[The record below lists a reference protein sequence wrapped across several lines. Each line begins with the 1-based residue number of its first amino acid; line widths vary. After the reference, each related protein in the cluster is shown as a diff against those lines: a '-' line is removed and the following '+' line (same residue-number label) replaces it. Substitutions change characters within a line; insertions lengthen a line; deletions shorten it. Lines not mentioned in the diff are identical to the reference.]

1 MNPSLLRPAPV
12 FLILAFLSSALS
24 LYQHE
29 HSILLTAFAAYMAYS
44 LICIRSFSPV
54 KLALLLISLTI
65 YLYFSVV
72 TPEASLRIEKS
83 IVIFCA
89 FILAAT
95 TLKIATVNIS
105 SLQELREIIAEM
117 GRNKQKTSV
126 AIASLGSGAFISFGA
141 IPLIYNLFNSNRDLA
156 LPIQR
161 GFSLIPMISPFSVT
175 FVLMTTMLFPVDF
188 NTVFEHALP
197 IVSVFLAI
205 AILDSIRRDKTAAPA
220 KREPRQVDHK
230 RLMLSAF
237 YLMSCVLIIALVY
250 FVSELPL
257 SKSFIPASILILT
270 ATALLTGKQ
279 KAIQQEIV
287 KSSATFHSEATI
299 LLFSAA
305 IGSLITE
312 VNRQTQWVDLSPY
325 LHSPIITLIL
335 PIIII
340 GASALAI
347 SPLITVAILCSF
359 IAPYAD
365 QITNKEAF
373 YLCITAGWSLSMC
386 ISPISITNLL
396 IARETGIPVRQ
407 LYRTNYLYLSLCIL
421 VLTLVSIFG

>member
-1 MNPSLLRPAPV
+1 MNPLLLRPAPV
-12 FLILAFLSSALS
+12 FLILAFLCSTLS
-24 LYQHE
+24 LYFQE
-29 HSILLTAFAAYMAYS
+29 HSILLMAFAAYMAYS
-44 LICIRSFSPV
+44 LVCVRSFSGV
-54 KLALLLISLTI
+54 KLLLLLISLMI
-65 YLYFSVV
+65 YFYFSIA

-83 IVIFCA
+83 LVIFCA

-95 TLKIATVNIS
+95 SLKIATVNIS
-105 SLQELREIIAEM
+105 SLQELREIIADM
-117 GRNKQKTSV
+117 GSNKQKTSV

-141 IPLIYNLFNSNRDLA
+141 IPLIYNLFNSNKDLA

-197 IVSVFLAI
+197 IVSAFLAI
-205 AILDSIRRDKTAAPA
+205 AVLDSILRDKTAKRA
-220 KREPRQVDHK
+220 KQEHRQVNK
-230 RLMLSAF
+230 QRLILSAF
-237 YLMSCVLIIALVY
+237 YLLSCVMIIALVY
-250 FVSELPL
+250 FASELPL

-270 ATALLTGKQ
+270 ATALLTGKH
-279 KAIQQEIV
+279 KSIQQEIIR
-287 KSSATFHSEATI
+287 SSATFHSEATI

-312 VNRQTQWVDLSPY
+312 LNRQTQWVDLTPY

-335 PIIII
+335 PVIII

-365 QITNKEAF
+365 QIANKEAF

-396 IARETGIPVRQ
+396 IARETGISVQ
-407 LYRTNYLYLSLCIL
+407 DLYRKNYLYLSLCIL